1 MIKFEL
7 NKIDYI
13 ENEGKYGNETEY
25 IKRGYDFKHWC
36 HA

>member
-7 NKIDYI
+7 NK
-13 ENEGKYGNETEY
+13 TEY

-36 HA
+36 HAQQNYWPSI